1 ALRALAAISRLLAL
15 GSISTIDGYL
25 YNMSTTLLL
34 RVGARSGSWDALEA
48 EKYPESTLG
57 ALYTQEHVH
66 WSLLPTGVIR
76 ELTSGNLVMETC
88 RTTNS
93 AITWKV
99 LIEAV
104 IEATGNPRPRT
115 RRMQWQCDVQHGDL
129 KISDMYHCGSN
140 FGLGRTCESSRDQ
153 YLSRTRIS
161 REILT
166 LQKHLIFK
174 DSSPVILIFKLRTK
188 AYRDYERSSL
198 AFALHIFTGKSWK
211 ALAAALSLR

>member
-1 ALRALAAISRLLAL
+1 
-15 GSISTIDGYL
+15 
-25 YNMSTTLLL
+25 MSTTLLL
-34 RVGARSGSWDALEA
+34 RAGARSGSWDALEA

-66 WSLLPTGVIR
+66 WI
-76 ELTSGNLVMETC
+76 
-88 RTTNS
+88 
-93 AITWKV
+93 

-174 DSSPVILIFKLRTK
+174 DLGAVGGSSADSSPVILIFKLRTK